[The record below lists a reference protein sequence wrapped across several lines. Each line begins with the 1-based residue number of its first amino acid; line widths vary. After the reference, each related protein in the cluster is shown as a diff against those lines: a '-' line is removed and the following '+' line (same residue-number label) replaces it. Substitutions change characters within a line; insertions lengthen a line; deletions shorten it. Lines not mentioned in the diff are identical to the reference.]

1 MALLRSDVLNIAC
14 FQVLTNQNK
23 YCQPIT
29 PLQAA
34 LEQCEKTSS
43 VEVLEITVG
52 DGRSGWLQELA
63 PVQVLANI
71 RGRRRQ
77 G

>member
-1 MALLRSDVLNIAC
+1 MALLRSDVLNISC
-14 FQVLTNQNK
+14 FQVLTNQN
-23 YCQPIT
+23 CLNQSQVW
-29 PLQAA
+29 LQTA